1 VSACLGEHR
10 AVGTRGGGT
19 ERSNL
24 RRVEEEESDCGT
36 LLEEEELDRLVLRV
50 VHDEVDGE
58 FVVIARGVLN
68 LAVHLER
75 GATQDQHRLH
85 QNQRHA
91 HIGSM
96 QRMSSGRAARGGGKC
111 AMLVKWKRRFFF
123 VVDPERC
130 CRGGGT
136 KVVGSTII
144 GLVFCDAGRGTPRDN
159 LPPPPN
165 LETQLTGRPGSG
177 WHGRTSAR
185 WTTRT

>member
-19 ERSNL
+19 EPSNL

-50 VHDEVDGE
+50 VHDEVDRE
-58 FVVIARGVLN
+58 FVVIAREGVLN

-111 AMLVKWKRRFFF
+111 AMLVKWKGRFF
-123 VVDPERC
+123 
-130 CRGGGT
+130 
-136 KVVGSTII
+136 
-144 GLVFCDAGRGTPRDN
+144 GRRPRKM
-159 LPPPPN
+159 L
-165 LETQLTGRPGSG
+165 
-177 WHGRTSAR
+177 
-185 WTTRT
+185 